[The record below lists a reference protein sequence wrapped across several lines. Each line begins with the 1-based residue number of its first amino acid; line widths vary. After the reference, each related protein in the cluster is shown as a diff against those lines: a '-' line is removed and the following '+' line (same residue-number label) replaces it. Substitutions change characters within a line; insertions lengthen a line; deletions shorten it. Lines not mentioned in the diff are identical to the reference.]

1 MESRIMLDTGIGI
14 ASGLVK
20 IGRDAVGERPSLT

>member
-1 MESRIMLDTGIGI
+1 MFDTGKKIVVVG

-20 IGRDAVGERPSLT
+20 IGRDAVGARPSLT